1 MSTTATHCPYCAL
14 QCAMT
19 LDTGSAAAAAQGYP
33 EVAARQFPTNR
44 GGMCRKGWTS
54 AELLADPARLTAPL
68 LRGADGVFQEVSWAA
83 ALDRMAAE
91 FRAAQERHGRDG
103 VGIFG
108 GGSLTNEKAYQLG
121 KFARVA
127 LRTSRIDYNGRFCMS
142 SAAAAANRSLGMDR
156 GLPFP
161 VTDFDD
167 AHTVLLLGT
176 NPAETMPPFVQ
187 HLQHAQQHGGLIV
200 VDPRRSATVRMT
212 EDGGGLHLQP
222 TPGSDLVLLLGLA
235 HVVLHE
241 GLADRDYLERR
252 TKGFESFATSI
263 NAWWPERV
271 EQVTGVPAE
280 RIRRAAHLLARE
292 RRGTYVITGRGVE
305 QHVDGTDTATAAI
318 NLALL
323 LGLPGVAGS
332 GYGTLTGQGNGQGGR
347 EHGQKADQLPGYRT
361 ITDPAAREHVARVW
375 GVDPDD
381 LPGVGIPAVELLT
394 TLGTEHGVRCLWVNG
409 SNVVIGA
416 PDADAV
422 TRGLQALDFLVV
434 CDFFFSETA
443 EFADLVLPVL
453 QWAEE
458 EGTMTN
464 LEGRVLRRR
473 RAVDPPPGARDELW
487 IMSELARRLE
497 AAGTFGVDPE
507 EVFEELRLASAGGKA
522 DYSGIS
528 WAALDADEA
537 CYWPYPAGGSTGTPR
552 AFLDRFGHEDGRA
565 VLVPVRVRA
574 AGRAV
579 DPSPRQNRREPLHR
593 PGTLTLVT
601 GRYLEHYQSG
611 NQTRRVHSLH
621 EAKPESMMQI
631 HPATAASLGI
641 RDGAAVE
648 LTSARSHAVALAQLT
663 TDIRPDTVFL
673 PFHYAG
679 NQTANKLV
687 SSDAVDP
694 ISSMPEFKAGSVTVR
709 AIDPEE
715 RIR

>member
-1 MSTTATHCPYCAL
+1 
-14 QCAMT
+14 
-19 LDTGSAAAAAQGYP
+19 
-33 EVAARQFPTNR
+33 
-44 GGMCRKGWTS
+44 
-54 AELLADPARLTAPL
+54 
-68 LRGADGVFQEVSWAA
+68 
-83 ALDRMAAE
+83 
-91 FRAAQERHGRDG
+91 
-103 VGIFG
+103 
-108 GGSLTNEKAYQLG
+108 
-121 KFARVA
+121 
-127 LRTSRIDYNGRFCMS
+127 
-142 SAAAAANRSLGMDR
+142 
-156 GLPFP
+156 
-161 VTDFDD
+161 
-167 AHTVLLLGT
+167 
-176 NPAETMPPFVQ
+176 
-187 HLQHAQQHGGLIV
+187 
-200 VDPRRSATVRMT
+200 
-212 EDGGGLHLQP
+212 
-222 TPGSDLVLLLGLA
+222 
-235 HVVLHE
+235 VVLHE
-241 GLADRDYLERR
+241 GLADREYLERR
-252 TKGFESFATSI
+252 TTGLESFLPSV

-280 RIRRAAHLLARE
+280 RIRRAARLLARE

-332 GYGTLTGQGNGQGGR
+332 GWGTLTGQGNGQGGR
-347 EHGQKADQLPGYRT
+347 EHGQKADQLPGYRS
-361 ITDPAAREHVARVW
+361 ITDPAAREHVAGVW
-375 GVDPDD
+375 GVDPAD
-381 LPGVGIPAVELLT
+381 LPGAGIPAVELLT
-394 TLGTEHGVRCLWVNG
+394 TLGTGHGVRCLWVNG

-422 TRGLQALDFLVV
+422 VRGLQALDFLVV

-497 AAGTFGVDPE
+497 APGTFSPEPE
-507 EVFEELRLASAGGKA
+507 EVFDELRRASAGGKA

-537 CYWPYPAGGSTGTPR
+537 CYWPYPAGAPAGTPR
-552 AFLDRFGHEDGRA
+552 AFLDHFGHEDGRA
-565 VLVPVRVRA
+565 VLVPVRTRA

-579 DPSPRQNRREPLHR
+579 DPSPRGHRREPLHR
-593 PGTLTLVT
+593 AGTLTLVT

-611 NQTRRVHSLH
+611 NQTRRVHSLL
-621 EAKPESMMQI
+621 EARPGSTMQI

-648 LTSARSHAVALAQLT
+648 LTSARGQAVALARLT

-694 ISSMPEFKAGSVTVR
+694 ISAMPEFKAGSVTVR

-715 RIR
+715 TTR

>member
-1 MSTTATHCPYCAL
+1 MATAATHCPYCAL

-19 LDTGSAAAAAQGYP
+19 LDTDSETALEQGFP
-33 EVAARQFPTNR
+33 EVLGRQFPVNQ

-54 AELLADPARLTAPL
+54 SELLANPSRLTAPL
-68 LRGADGVFQEVSWAA
+68 LRGTDGVFQEVSWNV
-83 ALDRMAAE
+83 ALDRMADE
-91 FRAAQERHGRDG
+91 FRVAQHRYGRDG

-142 SAAAAANRSLGMDR
+142 SAAAAANRSLGLDR

-161 VTDFDD
+161 VTDLDD

-200 VDPRRSATVRMT
+200 VDPRRSATAGMT

-252 TKGFESFATSI
+252 TTGFEAFARSI

-271 EQVTGVPAE
+271 EQVTGVPAV

-323 LGLPGVAGS
+323 LGLPGLTGS

-361 ITDPAAREHVARVW
+361 ITDPAAREHVASVW
-375 GVDPDD
+375 GVDATD
-381 LPGVGIPAVELLT
+381 LPGAGIPAVELLT

-416 PDADAV
+416 PDSDAV
-422 TRGLQALDFLVV
+422 IRGLQALDFLVV

-443 EFADLVLPVL
+443 EYADLVLPVL

-473 RAVDPPPGARDELW
+473 RAVEPPPGARDELW
-487 IMSELARRLE
+487 IMAELARRLE
-497 AAGTFGVDPE
+497 APGTFSTEPE
-507 EVFEELRLASAGGKA
+507 EVFEELRRASAGGKA

-537 CYWPYPAGGSTGTPR
+537 CYWPYPAGGSAGTPR
-552 AFLDRFGHEDGRA
+552 AFLDGFGHADGRA
-565 VLVPVRVRA
+565 VLVPVRTRA

-579 DPSPRQNRREPLHR
+579 DPSPRRNRREPLHR
-593 PGTLTLVT
+593 AGTLTLVT

-648 LTSARSHAVALAQLT
+648 LTSARSRAVALAQLT
-663 TDIRPDTVFL
+663 SDIRPDTVFL

-679 NQTANKLV
+679 RQTANKLV

-715 RIR
+715 MTR